1 MRRCFS
7 AVESY
12 FTCFETNTR
21 SSATTVDRFVLLP
34 NVLGFAL
41 VFLSVFVC
49 SKTQAAP
56 RTVTH
61 NGEATNITS
70 EAKTDFHIRIDSDT
84 AQNVTK
90 AELRVFNGA
99 PIDGTVTAV
108 APDFQEFTVDWDAN
122 IPINAEVEWEVR
134 FQQNE
139 ENAFEVTESFFTPR
153 ADPSLDLPLASWDIN
168 PGGTVFLINGGAN
181 PIVFSNLTFQF
192 PSDLSS
198 DYLRLLLQNP
208 STGQPGLLTSGT
220 IPAGGN
226 ILVAMFPGLKPGDF
240 LAARL
245 DVSSPV
251 NSAVVPQVLGH
262 EHQIP
267 EPGTLLT
274 MCVFIAGAA
283 VIRFGRFC

>member
-1 MRRCFS
+1 MRRYFRAGKSFS
-7 AVESY
+7 TCLES
-12 FTCFETNTR
+12 NNR
-21 SSATTVDRFVLLP
+21 SSANTVDPVVLLP
-34 NVLGFAL
+34 GVLCFTL

-61 NGEATNITS
+61 SGMVTNFTS

-84 AQNVTK
+84 AQNVTN
-90 AELRVFNGA
+90 AELRVSNGA
-99 PIDGTVTAV
+99 PIDGTVTDV

-134 FQQNE
+134 FEQNE

-153 ADPSLDLPLASWDIN
+153 ADPSQDLPLASWDIDF
-168 PGGTVFLINGGAN
+168 GGTVFLVNGGAN

-198 DYLRLLLQNP
+198 DFLRQLLQNP

-220 IPAGGN
+220 VPAGGN
-226 ILVAMFPGLKPGDF
+226 ILVAMFPELTPGDF
-240 LAARL
+240 LTARL
-245 DVSSPV
+245 DVSSTV

-274 MCVFIAGAA
+274 MGVFIAGAA
-283 VIRFGRFC
+283 LVRFRQFC